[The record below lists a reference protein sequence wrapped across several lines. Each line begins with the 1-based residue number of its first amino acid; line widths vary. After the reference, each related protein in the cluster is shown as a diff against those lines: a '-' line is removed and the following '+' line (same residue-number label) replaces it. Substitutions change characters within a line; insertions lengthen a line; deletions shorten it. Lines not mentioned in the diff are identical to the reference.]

1 MSRPDFVPAN
11 RAVTKGRPGRPGRP
25 LVCSEAERATRIREA
40 AEEVFATTGYGAATM
55 EEIAQA
61 AGMSKKTVYS
71 LYSNKLSLLVAV
83 VTAARDFPWEHDEA
97 PLAAPLDELR
107 RRLLSIAAFI
117 LSSRQLRLTRLVI
130 SQAERAPELADQFHK
145 QVMTKSRRYVGAA
158 LERAR
163 QEGQWTGPHDAEAAA
178 DMLIG
183 AVLAELHISALLGQT
198 EPFDRE
204 RMAARIDSALRLFG
218 LGAN

>member
-11 RAVTKGRPGRPGRP
+11 RAVTKGRPGRP

-97 PLAAPLDELR
+97 PLADPLDELR